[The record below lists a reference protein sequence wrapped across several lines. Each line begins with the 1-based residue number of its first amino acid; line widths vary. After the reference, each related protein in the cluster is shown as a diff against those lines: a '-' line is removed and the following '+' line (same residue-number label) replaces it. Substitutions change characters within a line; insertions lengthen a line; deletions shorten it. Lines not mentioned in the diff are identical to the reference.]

1 MEPTYVFD
9 EFHHIF
15 ETIGLCALMQVDPID
30 HPLQIGQCV
39 VFAFENLQV
48 LLTVSLRSSH

>member
-1 MEPTYVFD
+1 
-9 EFHHIF
+9 
-15 ETIGLCALMQVDPID
+15 MQVDPID

-48 LLTVSLRSSH
+48 LLTVSLQSSH